1 VHPVGTDSRQLEN
14 ETMAFSV
21 DASSGPAASPEEAV
35 SSLRELRESLGQ
47 VSGLASE
54 EDVAVESFLETLGSI
69 SMTIS
74 RIPLEPSLLPGP
86 LGSVEEARINDEGA
100 LILTTPDG
108 GIETI
113 DLTSFDNRDLLVSV
127 LGDLL
132 EKMRGVADGT
142 YKLPEIIADGPDIE
156 DTVVDE
162 PVVLEPPVIEAV
174 AEPEAL
180 EEALSTPEEIDFPVE
195 EPLSTPEEVY
205 MPVEAPLVPMEPEP
219 VDPPVEMISPAPHD
233 PVEYEPTPVPP
244 IVEDPIFTPTVLS
257 NTVLRRF
264 RDKVLRQRSEASW
277 RISEIRRLTEA
288 QVKRMR
294 SGAKEPWIKEKTGV
308 FASLKKLL
316 SRRSRKQ

>member
-1 VHPVGTDSRQLEN
+1 MGTDSRQLEN

-21 DASSGPAASPEEAV
+21 DASSGSAVSPEEAV

-74 RIPLEPSLLPGP
+74 RIPLEPSLLPGR

-113 DLTSFDNRDLLVSV
+113 DLTSFDNRDLLVTV

-132 EKMRGVADGT
+132 EKMRGLADGT
-142 YKLPEIIADGPDIE
+142 HELPEIIVDEPDIE
-156 DTVVDE
+156 NTVVEE
-162 PVVLEPPVIEAV
+162 PIILEPPVIEAV
-174 AEPEAL
+174 VEPEVM
-180 EEALSTPEEIDFPVE
+180 EESLSVPEEIDMPVE
-195 EPLSTPEEVY
+195 EP
-205 MPVEAPLVPMEPEP
+205 PVSIEPEP
-219 VDPPVEMISPAPHD
+219 VDPPVEMISPAHPD
-233 PVEYEPTPVPP
+233 PVEYEPIPVPQIDEEP
-244 IVEDPIFTPTVLS
+244 TFTPTVLP
-257 NTVLRRF
+257 NTILRRS
-264 RDKVLRQRSEASW
+264 RDQALRQRSEASR
-277 RISEIRRLTEA
+277 RISEMRRLREA
-288 QVKRMR
+288 EVNRMR
-294 SGAKEPWIKEKTGV
+294 SGAKEPWIHEKPGV

-316 SRRSRKQ
+316 SRRSRKR

>member
-1 VHPVGTDSRQLEN
+1 MGTDSRQLEN

-21 DASSGPAASPEEAV
+21 DASSGSAVSPEEAV

-74 RIPLEPSLLPGP
+74 RIPLEPSLLPGR

-113 DLTSFDNRDLLVSV
+113 DLTSFDNRDLLVTV

-132 EKMRGVADGT
+132 EKMRGLADGT
-142 YKLPEIIADGPDIE
+142 HELPEIIVDEPDIE
-156 DTVVDE
+156 NTVVEE
-162 PVVLEPPVIEAV
+162 PIILEPPVIEAV
-174 AEPEAL
+174 VEPEVM
-180 EEALSTPEEIDFPVE
+180 EESLSVPEEIDMPVE
-195 EPLSTPEEVY
+195 EP
-205 MPVEAPLVPMEPEP
+205 PVSIEPEP
-219 VDPPVEMISPAPHD
+219 VDPPVEMISPAHPD
-233 PVEYEPTPVPP
+233 PVEYEPIPVPQIDEEP
-244 IVEDPIFTPTVLS
+244 TFTPTVLP
-257 NTVLRRF
+257 NTILRRS
-264 RDKVLRQRSEASW
+264 RDQALRQTSEASR
-277 RISEIRRLTEA
+277 RISELRRLREA
-288 QVKRMR
+288 EVNRMR
-294 SGAKEPWIKEKTGV
+294 SGAKEPWIHEKTGV

-316 SRRSRKQ
+316 SRRSRKR

>member
-1 VHPVGTDSRQLEN
+1 MGTDSRQLEN

-21 DASSGPAASPEEAV
+21 DASSGSAVSPEEAV

-74 RIPLEPSLLPGP
+74 RIPLEPSLLPGR

-113 DLTSFDNRDLLVSV
+113 DLTSFDNRDLLVTV

-132 EKMRGVADGT
+132 EKMRGLADGT
-142 YKLPEIIADGPDIE
+142 HELPEIIVDEPDIE
-156 DTVVDE
+156 NTVVEE
-162 PVVLEPPVIEAV
+162 PIILEPPVIEAV
-174 AEPEAL
+174 VEPEVM
-180 EEALSTPEEIDFPVE
+180 EESLSVPEEVDMPVE
-195 EPLSTPEEVY
+195 EP
-205 MPVEAPLVPMEPEP
+205 PVSIEPEP
-219 VDPPVEMISPAPHD
+219 VDPPVEMISPAHPD
-233 PVEYEPTPVPP
+233 PVEYEPIPVPQIDEEP
-244 IVEDPIFTPTVLS
+244 TFTPTVLP
-257 NTVLRRF
+257 NTILRRS
-264 RDKVLRQRSEASW
+264 RDQALRQRSEASR
-277 RISEIRRLTEA
+277 RISEMRRLREA
-288 QVKRMR
+288 EVNRMR
-294 SGAKEPWIKEKTGV
+294 SGAKEPWIHEKTGV

-316 SRRSRKQ
+316 SRRSRKR

>member
-1 VHPVGTDSRQLEN
+1 MGTDSRQLEN

-21 DASSGPAASPEEAV
+21 DASSGSAVSPEEAV

-74 RIPLEPSLLPGP
+74 RIPLEPSLLPGR

-113 DLTSFDNRDLLVSV
+113 DLTSFDNRDLLVTV

-132 EKMRGVADGT
+132 EKMRGLADGT
-142 YKLPEIIADGPDIE
+142 HELPEIIVDEPDIE
-156 DTVVDE
+156 NTVVEE
-162 PVVLEPPVIEAV
+162 PIILEPPVIEAV
-174 AEPEAL
+174 VEPEVM
-180 EEALSTPEEIDFPVE
+180 EESLSVPEEIDMPVE
-195 EPLSTPEEVY
+195 EP
-205 MPVEAPLVPMEPEP
+205 PVSIEPEP
-219 VDPPVEMISPAPHD
+219 VDPPVEMISPAHPD
-233 PVEYEPTPVPP
+233 PVEYEPIPVPQIDEEP
-244 IVEDPIFTPTVLS
+244 TFTPTVLP
-257 NTVLRRF
+257 NTILRRF
-264 RDKVLRQRSEASW
+264 RDQALRQRSEASR
-277 RISEIRRLTEA
+277 RISEMRRLREA
-288 QVKRMR
+288 EVNRMR
-294 SGAKEPWIKEKTGV
+294 SGAKEPWIHEKIGV

-316 SRRSRKQ
+316 SRRSRKR

>member
-1 VHPVGTDSRQLEN
+1 MGTDSRQLEN

-21 DASSGPAASPEEAV
+21 DASSGSAVSPEEAV

-74 RIPLEPSLLPGP
+74 RIPLEPSLLPGR

-113 DLTSFDNRDLLVSV
+113 DLTSFDNRDLLVTV

-132 EKMRGVADGT
+132 EKMRGLADGT
-142 YKLPEIIADGPDIE
+142 HELPEIIVDEPDIE
-156 DTVVDE
+156 NTVVEE
-162 PVVLEPPVIEAV
+162 PIILEPPVIEAV
-174 AEPEAL
+174 VEPEVM
-180 EEALSTPEEIDFPVE
+180 EESLSVPEEIDMPVE
-195 EPLSTPEEVY
+195 EP
-205 MPVEAPLVPMEPEP
+205 PVSIEPEP
-219 VDPPVEMISPAPHD
+219 VDPPVEMISPAHPD
-233 PVEYEPTPVPP
+233 PVEYEPIPVPQIDEEP
-244 IVEDPIFTPTVLS
+244 TFTPTVLP
-257 NTVLRRF
+257 NTILRRS
-264 RDKVLRQRSEASW
+264 RDQALRQRSEASR
-277 RISEIRRLTEA
+277 RISEMRRLREA
-288 QVKRMR
+288 EVNRMR
-294 SGAKEPWIKEKTGV
+294 SGAKEPWIHEKIGV

-316 SRRSRKQ
+316 SRRSRKR

>member
-1 VHPVGTDSRQLEN
+1 MGTDSRQLEN

-21 DASSGPAASPEEAV
+21 DASSAPVISPEEAV

-47 VSGLASE
+47 VSDLATE
-54 EDVAVESFLETLGSI
+54 EDVTVESFLETLGSI

-74 RIPLEPSLLPGP
+74 RITLEPSLLPKR
-86 LGSVEEARINDEGA
+86 LGSVEEARMNDEGA

-113 DLTSFDNRDLLVSV
+113 DLTSFDNRDLLVTV

-132 EKMRGVADGT
+132 EKMRGLADGT
-142 YKLPEIIADGPDIE
+142 HELPEIIVDEPDIE

-174 AEPEAL
+174 AEPEAM
-180 EEALSTPEEIDFPVE
+180 EEQLSTPEEIDIPVE
-195 EPLSTPEEVY
+195 EP
-205 MPVEAPLVPMEPEP
+205 PVPIEPEP

-233 PVEYEPTPVPP
+233 PVEYEPTLVPP
-244 IVEDPIFTPTVLS
+244 IVEDPIFTQTVLPNS
-257 NTVLRRF
+257 VLMRF
-264 RDKVLRQRSEASW
+264 RDKALRQRSKAS
-277 RISEIRRLTEA
+277 RRMSEIRRLTEA
-288 QVKRMR
+288 EVKKMR
-294 SGAKEPWIKEKTGV
+294 SGAKEPWIREKTVV

-316 SRRSRKQ
+316 SRARKPSGKGRNNNPRRVSNS

>member
-1 VHPVGTDSRQLEN
+1 MGTDSRQLEN

-21 DASSGPAASPEEAV
+21 DASSGSAVSPEEAV

-74 RIPLEPSLLPGP
+74 RIPLEPSLLPGR

-113 DLTSFDNRDLLVSV
+113 DLTSFDNRDLLVTV

-132 EKMRGVADGT
+132 EKMRGLADGT
-142 YKLPEIIADGPDIE
+142 HELPEIIVDEPDIE
-156 DTVVDE
+156 NTVVEE
-162 PVVLEPPVIEAV
+162 PIILEPPVIEAV
-174 AEPEAL
+174 VEPEVM
-180 EEALSTPEEIDFPVE
+180 EESLSVPEEIDMPVE
-195 EPLSTPEEVY
+195 EP
-205 MPVEAPLVPMEPEP
+205 PVSIEPEP
-219 VDPPVEMISPAPHD
+219 VDPPVEMISPAHPD
-233 PVEYEPTPVPP
+233 PVEYEPIPVPQIDEEP
-244 IVEDPIFTPTVLS
+244 TFTPTVLP
-257 NTVLRRF
+257 NTILRRS
-264 RDKVLRQRSEASW
+264 RDQALRQRSEASR
-277 RISEIRRLTEA
+277 RISEMRRLREA
-288 QVKRMR
+288 EVNRMR
-294 SGAKEPWIKEKTGV
+294 SGAKEPWIHEKTGV

-316 SRRSRKQ
+316 SRRSRKR